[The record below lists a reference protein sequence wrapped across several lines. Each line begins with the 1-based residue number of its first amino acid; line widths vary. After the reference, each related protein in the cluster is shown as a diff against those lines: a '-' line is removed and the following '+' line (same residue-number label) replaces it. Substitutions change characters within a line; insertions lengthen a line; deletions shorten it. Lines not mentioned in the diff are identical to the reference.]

1 MIFLQMILI
10 ELIHGLNMLLFI
22 YQVKTYG
29 MVIVIIVM
37 HIKHVLLKIL
47 QYEILGEQHYKLNLY
62 IQNVMKLEEK

>member
-10 ELIHGLNMLLFI
+10 ELIHGQNMLLFI
-22 YQVKTYG
+22 YQVNIYG

-37 HIKHVLLKIL
+37 HIKQVLLKIL

-62 IQNVMKLEEK
+62 IQNVMKLEEE